1 MCIRDSVNT
10 TRRPKWFQPDS
21 GGVVPS
27 MAGTRWTRATGT
39 SSTLFR
45 SKYMA
50 RWHSMAIKIIRQANQ
65 TGGNG
70 PEIEQVPPCGI
81 EACHQMQIWNYYKST
96 LSLRQ
101 RMHTHKRFPTCV
113 GGFIC
118 NLHQKR
124 IRPKIMDRFF
134 SNWVRRNSGDLQL
147 DLTHANCIAQF
158 YKSRVHAAR
167 HGRSQHRNQQ
177 WATSKQMVSK

>member
-1 MCIRDSVNT
+1 MLYKIRRRLVESVNT
-10 TRRPKWFQPDS
+10 TRRPKRFQPDS
-21 GGVVPS
+21 GGDVPS
-27 MAGTRWTRATGT
+27 MAGTRWTRATVT

-70 PEIEQVPPCGI
+70 PEIKQVPTCGI
-81 EACHQMQIWNYYKST
+81 EACHQMQVWNNYKST

-101 RMHTHKRFPTCV
+101 RMHTHKRFSTCV

-118 NLHQKR
+118 NLHQKG
-124 IRPKIMDRFF
+124 IQPKNHGSVF
-134 SNWVRRNSGDLQL
+134 LQL
-147 DLTHANCIAQF
+147 GST
-158 YKSRVHAAR
+158 
-167 HGRSQHRNQQ
+167 
-177 WATSKQMVSK
+177 